1 MKHASQSLRDLC
13 CHARRGGLNFRE
25 GNYVCEALFAT
36 GRLRSMDL
44 VEVGCLLICH
54 TVAVLLR

>member
-1 MKHASQSLRDLC
+1 MHASTYTRHVVLQC
-13 CHARRGGLNFRE
+13 CMPRHRGGLNFRE

-44 VEVGCLLICH
+44 VEVRIKACVLC
-54 TVAVLLR
+54 VAI